1 MRHVALASLLVLGS
15 LLGASVRAD
24 QPPADDAVVAQFCA
38 KATTQY
44 DMNQCAG
51 QVSGAADRE
60 LNATYQAV
68 LKKWAAYPEMIA
80 KLRKAQRAWLNYRDA
95 DLAARFADSQ
105 GPDRGTAFP
114 AAYALYQASL
124 ERERTAR
131 LCDYL
136 RGDAYGE
143 QDSAPCA
150 DLVSH
155 PFVVPHTP

>member
-1 MRHVALASLLVLGS
+1 MRYVAFFAVLVLGS
-15 LLGASVRAD
+15 LLVTPARAD
-24 QPPADDAVVAQFCA
+24 QPPADSAVVARFCA
-38 KATTQY
+38 KAATQY

-51 QVSGAADRE
+51 QVGEAADKE
-60 LNATYQAV
+60 LNATYRAV

-80 KLRKAQRAWLNYRDA
+80 KLRKAQRAWLSYRDA
-95 DLAARFADSQ
+95 DLAARFANAE
-105 GPDRGTAFP
+105 GPDRGTAYP
-114 AAYALYQASL
+114 AAYALYQAGL

-150 DLVSH
+150 DLVRH
-155 PFVVPHTP
+155 PFVVPKAP

>member
-1 MRHVALASLLVLGS
+1 MRFVALVALVILAW
-15 LLGASVRAD
+15 LMAAPVRAD
-24 QPPADDAVVAQFCA
+24 QPPADNAVVAKFCA
-38 KATTQY
+38 KAASQY

-51 QVSGAADRE
+51 RVGKAADEE

-68 LKKWAAYPEMIA
+68 LRKWAAYPKMIA
-80 KLRKAQRAWLNYRDA
+80 KLRQAQRAWLSYRDA
-95 DLAARFADSQ
+95 DLAARFADSE

-143 QDSAPCA
+143 QDSAPCP
-150 DLVSH
+150 DLVRH
-155 PFVVPHTP
+155 PFVVPKAP

>member
-1 MRHVALASLLVLGS
+1 MRHVALAALLVLGG
-15 LLGASVRAD
+15 LTGTPARAD
-24 QPPADDAVVAQFCA
+24 QPPPDQAVVAQFCA

-51 QVSGAADRE
+51 QISGAADKE

-68 LKKWAAYPEMIA
+68 LRKWAAYPELIA
-80 KLRKAQRAWLNYRDA
+80 KLRQAQRAWLSYRDA
-95 DLAARFADSQ
+95 DLAARFANSQ
-105 GPDRGTAFP
+105 GPDRGTAYP
-114 AAYALYQASL
+114 AAYAFYQASL

-150 DLVSH
+150 DLVRH

>member
-1 MRHVALASLLVLGS
+1 MRSVALFAVLVVGS
-15 LLGASVRAD
+15 LLAAPARAD
-24 QPPADDAVVAQFCA
+24 QPPADDAVVARFCA

-51 QVSGAADRE
+51 QISGAADKE

-68 LKKWAAYPEMIA
+68 LKKWAAYPAMIA
-80 KLRKAQRAWLNYRDA
+80 KLRKAQRAWLSYRDA
-95 DLAARFADSQ
+95 DLAARFADSE

-136 RGDAYGE
+136 RGYAYGE
-143 QDSAPCA
+143 QDSASCA
-150 DLVSH
+150 DLVRH
-155 PFVVPHTP
+155 PFVVPKAP